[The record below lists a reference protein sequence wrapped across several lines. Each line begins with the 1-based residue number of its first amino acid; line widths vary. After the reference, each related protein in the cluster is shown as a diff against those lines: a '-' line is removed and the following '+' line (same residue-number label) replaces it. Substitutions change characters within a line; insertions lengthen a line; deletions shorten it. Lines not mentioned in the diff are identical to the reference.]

1 MRFFRSSDCLKVLA
15 SCLSALALW
24 SALMAPAS
32 ALVREGG
39 SGQWLGLCSASG
51 SALPEGHAQTDE
63 AHCGLCLLPAL
74 ALPGS
79 GLTPAPTAVATFEPL
94 RQRRAMCTAEQASPT
109 SIRGPPHWT

>member
-1 MRFFRSSDCLKVLA
+1 MLPFRLSDYLKGWA
-15 SCLSALALW
+15 FCLSALALC

-32 ALVREGG
+32 ALAQEGG

-51 SALPEGHAQTDE
+51 TALPDGHAQIDE
-63 AHCGLCLLPAL
+63 GHCGLCLLPAL

-79 GLTPAPTAVATFEPL
+79 GFMPAPTAATTAEPVG
-94 RQRRAMCTAEQASPT
+94 QPRAMRPAEQASPT